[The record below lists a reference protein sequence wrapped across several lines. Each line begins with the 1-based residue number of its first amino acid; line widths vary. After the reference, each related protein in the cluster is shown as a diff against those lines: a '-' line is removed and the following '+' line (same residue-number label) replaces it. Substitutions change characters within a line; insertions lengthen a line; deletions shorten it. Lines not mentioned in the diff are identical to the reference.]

1 VKTRRVKKIVS
12 VNKHRYTP
20 AMPEF
25 PGRIRR
31 HIKLHLIKPSFVK
44 IFEINANCSRILRKD
59 ESGVLFCFLY
69 FKVLKVFNANQCI
82 IYD

>member
-12 VNKHRYTP
+12 VNKHRYAP

-31 HIKLHLIKPSFVK
+31 HIKLHLNKPSFVK
-44 IFEINANCSRILRKD
+44 IFRDKSKLQSDFEKRRNGKFY
-59 ESGVLFCFLY
+59 SG
-69 FKVLKVFNANQCI
+69 
-82 IYD
+82 